1 MILLKPYC
9 SVLDILKIDLI
20 HVSTKVELGHLSV
33 DWLNFSSDMWRLAKY
48 SFTKFLLRGSNLGS
62 RALLQDKVERRTTLS

>member
-1 MILLKPYC
+1 MILIKPYC

-33 DWLNFSSDMWRLAKY
+33 DWLNFSSDTWRVVIVLLNFSLEGPTLALEHYCK
-48 SFTKFLLRGSNLGS
+48 TR
-62 RALLQDKVERRTTLS
+62 